1 MKYMI
6 PQVCWSMAMIRR
18 QSWENPVKQMKRECA
33 FRQAMRL
40 MTHSPRS
47 TRLRRASLQPYL
59 WKHRLH
65 TLIIILIISLGINL
79 EGVLDNTKDE
89 QIVLPKCCKSF
100 LKFPSPSATWESEV
114 RKSFRLVLK
123 KTTLL
128 LICPASQQG
137 TIKLHSRSVKKPAG
151 PGRGRSAY
159 IQPCHCSVQNCYKL

>member
-1 MKYMI
+1 
-6 PQVCWSMAMIRR
+6 
-18 QSWENPVKQMKRECA
+18 MKRECA

-123 KTTLL
+123 KQHS
-128 LICPASQQG
+128 CWFVR
-137 TIKLHSRSVKKPAG
+137 LHSKAQLNYTADRLKKPAG